1 MFSILLSTLKWICI
15 AVGVLVFWLFFEPDN
30 SLHWESL
37 LLGGVFVY
45 FILRNDKQELS
56 EWYEK
61 RLEELRS
68 EKTNTIEDLR
78 ISYSEINH
86 IKWELERELES
97 LKVDYKTQTNELEL
111 VREELNDVKFEL
123 KHSRLN

>member
-1 MFSILLSTLKWICI
+1 MLSILLSILKWICI

-45 FILRNDKQELS
+45 FIQRNDKQELS
-56 EWYEK
+56 ERYEK

-68 EKTNTIEDLR
+68 EKADTIEALR
-78 ISYSEINH
+78 ISCSEIDH
-86 IKWELERELES
+86 IKWELERELEC
-97 LKVDYKTQTNELEL
+97 LKVDYKTQTKELEL

-123 KHSRLN
+123 KRAGLN